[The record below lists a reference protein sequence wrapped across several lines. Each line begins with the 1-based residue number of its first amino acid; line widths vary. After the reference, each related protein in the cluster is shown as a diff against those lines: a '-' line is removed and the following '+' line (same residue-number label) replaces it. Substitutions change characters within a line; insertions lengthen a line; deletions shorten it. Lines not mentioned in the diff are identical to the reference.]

1 MTYSE
6 AQTYVKSPKKI
17 INDQGEKLEHL
28 KLTLAPRQRFR
39 VSFADEASNVY
50 VLDVFQS
57 DKVGVKMSFNLRGR
71 GNQGLARLDYN
82 GSHINPSPY
91 KADVPI
97 IFEPYEG
104 KVFNSES
111 HLHQFVENYGLDWAL
126 PIEATEID
134 PQAID
139 ASNPEQGF
147 KDAFAG
153 FCKYLNVSTN
163 IELEII

>member
-57 DKVGVKMSFNLRGR
+57 DKVGVKMSFNLRSS

-82 GSHINPSPY
+82 GSHTNPSPY
-91 KADVPI
+91 KADVP
-97 IFEPYEG
+97 
-104 KVFNSES
+104 
-111 HLHQFVENYGLDWAL
+111 
-126 PIEATEID
+126 
-134 PQAID
+134 
-139 ASNPEQGF
+139 
-147 KDAFAG
+147 
-153 FCKYLNVSTN
+153 
-163 IELEII
+163 